1 MIKVNVSININKPYQ
16 EIFAYIANFENNPKW
31 QGGMLEATFTSDGPL
46 QIGSTYEQVAT
57 FLGKKI
63 YTTFEVIQFEKD
75 HLIKINSVESSFP
88 ITVTRFVEPAAEGTK
103 VSAIVEG
110 DASKFFKIAQPLLK
124 AMVKRS
130 VTSDYKR
137 LKKLME
143 S

>member
-1 MIKVNVSININKPYQ
+1 
-16 EIFAYIANFENNPKW
+16 
-31 QGGMLEATFTSDGPL
+31 
-46 QIGSTYEQVAT
+46 
-57 FLGKKI
+57 
-63 YTTFEVIQFEKD
+63 
-75 HLIKINSVESSFP
+75 
-88 ITVTRFVEPAAEGTK
+88 VEPAAEGTK

-110 DASKFFKIAQPLLK
+110 DASKFFKIAQTLLK

>member
-1 MIKVNVSININKPYQ
+1 MIKVNVSVNINKPHQ

-46 QIGSTYEQVAT
+46 QKGSTYEQVAT

-75 HLIKINSVESSFP
+75 YLIKINSVESSFP

-110 DASKFFKIAQPLLK
+110 DASKFFKVAQPLLK
-124 AMVKRS
+124 SMVKRS
-130 VTSDYKR
+130 VTSDYNR